1 MNVVTDRA
9 TTKDAQAIANFVGCM
24 AYEPNSVIFGAGELC
39 VRDTTE
45 ETTHMERQSAI
56 GGFTLLAQTQRSKK
70 KGGPEVVGLLS
81 VDVDEET
88 KCHAGLQLVIAQRYQ
103 RQGIGHR
110 LMQFAMANVEREQ
123 AIGVLSC
130 RARSDNAQAI
140 RLGTR
145 FGLEE
150 IEIVRGLLN
159 IGGKPVNVNVK
170 VMSRTFH
177 RATPEEGKPFF
188 YLDDILT
195 AIDEANDNMTWY
207 ACLETGEVECVF
219 DDDMFGLSGE
229 EGFDPDEAE
238 GTWVLLPDRFDID
251 DWATMRDFA
260 NCQNDTLRNRLLD
273 IIHRRGAYRNFK
285 NECDRQGLLDDYY
298 TFQDRRHR
306 EVAVDWLERNGCVW
320 TEGRRP
326 WDARG

>member
-9 TTKDAQAIANFVGCM
+9 TVKDAQAITDFAGRM
-24 AYEPNSVIFGAGELC
+24 AGEPHSLILGVDELC
-39 VRDTTE
+39 VRDATE
-45 ETTHMERQSAI
+45 ETAHMERQSAT
-56 GGFTLLAQTQRSKK
+56 GGFTLLARTQRSKK

-81 VDVDEET
+81 ADVDEET
-88 KCHAGLQLVIAQRYQ
+88 QHHAVLQLVMAKQYR
-103 RQGIGHR
+103 RQGIERR
-110 LMQFAMANVEREQ
+110 LMQFAIRNVERNQ
-123 AIGVLSC
+123 AIEVLSC
-130 RARSDNAQAI
+130 SVWSDDVRAI
-140 RLGTR
+140 RLCEQ

-150 IEIVRGLLN
+150 IERGLLN
-159 IGGKPVNVNVK
+159 VDGKPVNAK

-195 AIDEANDNMTWY
+195 AIDEASDNTTWY
-207 ACLETGEVECVF
+207 ACLETGEVESVF
-219 DDDMFGLSGE
+219 DDDMFGLSDE

-251 DWATMRDFA
+251 DWATMRAFA
-260 NCQNDTLRNRLLD
+260 NRQNDVLCDRLLD
-273 IIHRRGAYRNFK
+273 IIHRHGAYRNFK

-298 TFQDRRHR
+298 AFQERRHR

>member
-24 AYEPNSVIFGAGELC
+24 ADEPNSVIFGAGELC
-39 VRDTTE
+39 MRDATE
-45 ETTHMERQSAI
+45 ETTHMERQSAT

-88 KCHAGLQLVIAQRYQ
+88 KCHARLQLVIAQRYQ

-110 LMQFAMANVEREQ
+110 LMQFAIGNVEREQ
-123 AIGVLSC
+123 AIEVLSC

-140 RLGTR
+140 RLGAR
-145 FGLEE
+145 FDLEE
-150 IEIVRGLLN
+150 IEIERGLLN
-159 IGGKPVNVNVK
+159 IDGKPVNVK

-207 ACLETGEVECVF
+207 ACLETGETNYTSYDSPF
-219 DDDMFGLSGE
+219 DPGDE
-229 EGFDPDEAE
+229 EYFDPDEAE
-238 GTWVLLPDRFDID
+238 GTWKPLPDRFHID

-260 NCQNDTLRNRLLD
+260 YRQNDVL
-273 IIHRRGAYRNFK
+273 
-285 NECDRQGLLDDYY
+285 CDRLFLEK
-298 TFQDRRHR
+298 RHR
-306 EVAVDWLERNGCVW
+306 EIAIHWLERNGCVW
-320 TEGRRP
+320 TEGRR
-326 WDARG
+326 R

>member
-9 TTKDAQAIANFVGCM
+9 TVKDAQAIADFMDRVVGGSDNLTVT
-24 AYEPNSVIFGAGELC
+24 ASEPR
-39 VRDTTE
+39 VRDAAE
-45 ETTHMERQSAI
+45 ETAHMERQSAT

-70 KGGPEVVGLLS
+70 KGGPEVVGALS

-88 KCHAGLQLVIAQRYQ
+88 QRNAGLQLVIAQRYQ

-110 LMQFAMANVEREQ
+110 LMQFAIANVEREQ
-123 AIGVLSC
+123 AIEVLSC

-159 IGGKPVNVNVK
+159 IGGKPFNVNVM

-195 AIDEANDNMTWY
+195 AIDETNDNMTWY

-238 GTWVLLPDRFDID
+238 GTWVLLPDRFEID

-260 NCQNDTLRNRLLD
+260 NCQNDVLRNRLLD

-298 TFQDRRHR
+298 AFQDRRHR

-320 TEGRRP
+320 TEGS
-326 WDARG
+326 AQ

>member
-1 MNVVTDRA
+1 
-9 TTKDAQAIANFVGCM
+9 
-24 AYEPNSVIFGAGELC
+24 
-39 VRDTTE
+39 
-45 ETTHMERQSAI
+45 
-56 GGFTLLAQTQRSKK
+56 
-70 KGGPEVVGLLS
+70 
-81 VDVDEET
+81 
-88 KCHAGLQLVIAQRYQ
+88 
-103 RQGIGHR
+103 
-110 LMQFAMANVEREQ
+110 
-123 AIGVLSC
+123 
-130 RARSDNAQAI
+130 
-140 RLGTR
+140 
-145 FGLEE
+145 
-150 IEIVRGLLN
+150 
-159 IGGKPVNVNVK
+159 
-170 VMSRTFH
+170 MSRTFH

-229 EGFDPDEAE
+229 DGFDPDEAE

-285 NECDRQGLLDDYY
+285 DECDRQGLLDDYY
-298 TFQDRRHR
+298 AFQDRRHR